1 MKTEQY
7 LTEYLRG
14 TGLDEPR
21 VRERSHRPPGL
32 PEQFFAPAWEPEGI
46 PEGAAAGSLTGQE
59 LIGLLSVSLGR
70 GDIASA
76 SVAGLR
82 AELVSITR
90 RLGVY
95 EQWLA
100 ERNEALAAK
109 DQALAA
115 SDRALQERKRELR
128 HLRDST
134 TGRLVRVGG
143 RLSREGRRVIS
154 GLRRGG

>member
-1 MKTEQY
+1 MKTEEY

-14 TGLDEPR
+14 TGLDEPH
-21 VRERSHRPPGL
+21 VRERSARPPRL

-46 PEGAAAGSLTGQE
+46 PEGMAAGSLTGQE
-59 LIGLLSVSLGR
+59 LIGLLAGSLGR
-70 GDIASA
+70 GDLERA

-90 RLGVY
+90 RLSIY

-100 ERNEALAAK
+100 ERSEALAAK

-115 SDRALQERKRELR
+115 SDRTLQERKRELR
-128 HLRDST
+128 RLRDST
-134 TGRLVRVGG
+134 TGRL
-143 RLSREGRRVIS
+143 LREGRRVIS
-154 GLRRGG
+154 GLRRSG